1 MDDSIPNRAKKGQKS
16 KKAVRDEVRVF
27 PSFPSLFSLL
37 LSRESPPI
45 SNKGVADN
53 EAQEGVRESL
63 KNLSKASGW
72 TVGKWYEPLYTL
84 SYRKYPDGKAI
95 IPQTRFG

>member
-1 MDDSIPNRAKKGQKS
+1 MDDRIPNRAKKGQKS

-27 PSFPSLFSLL
+27 SSFPSLLLLL
-37 LSRESPPI
+37 LSRAAPPI
-45 SNKGVADN
+45 SNKGIADN
-53 EAQEGVRESL
+53 EVQEGVRESL

-84 SYRKYPDGKAI
+84 SYRTYP
-95 IPQTRFG
+95 